1 MARKNAAL
9 ADIARYRWWR
19 WFLMTTLFFPLL
31 VHAQKEPLPDKF
43 QIQVGEFFVTRTQ
56 TTVSLAATSGV
67 AAAGT
72 ILNFEQDLGLSSRE
86 SVPRIDGY
94 YRFGKRSRVDFSYFN
109 IERSGVATTGD
120 EPIDFGDITIP
131 PNTPFVQSFFNE
143 EVLKATYGLSFY
155 NTPKAE
161 MGLSAG
167 LFVANIGVGMA
178 APTVDLSD
186 SAKGT
191 APLPVV
197 GAYLRYNISR
207 RWRFIA
213 KGDFFYLVVGDYQGS
228 LVDLRLNLEHQTFKN
243 VGFGFGYNGIQ
254 TSLDATDG
262 DLSGSFQNTISGVQ
276 AYVFGA
282 FGKAKYQR

>member
-1 MARKNAAL
+1 MAKKNATPGDA
-9 ADIARYRWWR
+9 ARWQWR
-19 WFLMTTLFFPLL
+19 WLLIATPCLPLL
-31 VHAQKEPLPDKF
+31 AHAQEPLPDKF
-43 QIQVGEFFVTRTQ
+43 QIQVGEFFVTRAQ
-56 TTVSLAATSGV
+56 TTVSLAATAGV
-67 AAAGT
+67 FAVGT
-72 ILNFEQDLGLSSRE
+72 IINFEQDLDISARE
-86 SVPRIDGY
+86 NVPRIDGY

-109 IERSGVATTGD
+109 VKRSGVATAPYD
-120 EPIDFGDITIP
+120 INFGDIFIP
-131 PNTPFVQSFFNE
+131 AGTPLVQSFFNE

-167 LFVANIGVGMA
+167 LFIADIGVGVA
-178 APTVDLSD
+178 APTIDTSD
-186 SAKGT
+186 RADGT
-191 APLPVV
+191 APLPVI

-207 RWRFIA
+207 RWRFTA

-243 VGFGFGYNGIQ
+243 VGFGFGFNGIE

-262 DLSGSFQNTISGVQ
+262 DLTGSFQNTISGFQ